1 MKTKLNNLNRIAN
14 HLFSEPGARYSDLTK
29 MLCREKG
36 KLWHRGMYSRYFSR
50 TSSFCRTEV
59 SYADRLWE
67 KTPCGGWM
75 LTMKGYGYVKQ

>member
-1 MKTKLNNLNRIAN
+1 MNNLNRIAN

-36 KLWHRGMYSRYFSR
+36 KLWHRGMYSSYFSARHFR
-50 TSSFCRTEV
+50 TASCQ
-59 SYADRLWE
+59 YAGRLWE

>member
-1 MKTKLNNLNRIAN
+1 MNNINRIAS
-14 HLFSEPGARYSDLTK
+14 HLFNDPGARYSDLTK

-36 KLWHRGMYSRYFSR
+36 KLWHRGMYSSYFCARPYYQSQ
-50 TSSFCRTEV
+50 
-59 SYADRLWE
+59 YAGRLWE